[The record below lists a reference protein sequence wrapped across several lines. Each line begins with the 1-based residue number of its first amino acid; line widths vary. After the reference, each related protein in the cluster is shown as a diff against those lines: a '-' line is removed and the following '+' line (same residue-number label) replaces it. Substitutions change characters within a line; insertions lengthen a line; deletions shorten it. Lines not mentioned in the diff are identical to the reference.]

1 MSDSSRTLLLVFTS
15 ATAGLLISASL
26 SSPPAMGFPQG
37 PNVSYGANPI
47 VSAGGNTAVGSSTT
61 VLSAT
66 SGQDIILTDVV
77 LTPTNSAGSCQG
89 YFDVE
94 LTSGGNTIAA
104 FSLSTYYTQDAGRPG
119 FSFNSGLR
127 VAEGDSV
134 DISSTWNYQ
143 NGSSSG
149 YCGNMSLTWTVS
161 GYLAAP

>member
-1 MSDSSRTLLLVFTS
+1 MRLIKLVPADTNLDFT
-15 ATAGLLISASL
+15 GRR
-26 SSPPAMGFPQG
+26 
-37 PNVSYGANPI
+37 
-47 VSAGGNTAVGSSTT
+47 
-61 VLSAT
+61 
-66 SGQDIILTDVV
+66 
-77 LTPTNSAGSCQG
+77 
-89 YFDVE
+89 
-94 LTSGGNTIAA
+94 IAA
-104 FSLSTYYTQDAGRPG
+104 FSLSTYYPQDAGRPG